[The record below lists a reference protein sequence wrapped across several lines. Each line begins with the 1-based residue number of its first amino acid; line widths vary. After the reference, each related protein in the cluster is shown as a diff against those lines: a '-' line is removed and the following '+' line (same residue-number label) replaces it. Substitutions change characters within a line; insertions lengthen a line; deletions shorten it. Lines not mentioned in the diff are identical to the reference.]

1 MLRFIPAVSW
11 LAFITYLFLLPG
23 AELPKETWFEKVYLD
38 KWVHT
43 GFFCVL
49 IYLFYIPLRNKT
61 RGRLLKLVFFG
72 LLYGITIEFLQ
83 RFYTAD
89 RSFDLADILFDSI
102 GCTIA
107 WFICGRP
114 LKK

>member
-23 AELPKETWFEKVYLD
+23 AELTKETWFEKVYLD

-102 GCTIA
+102 GCMIA